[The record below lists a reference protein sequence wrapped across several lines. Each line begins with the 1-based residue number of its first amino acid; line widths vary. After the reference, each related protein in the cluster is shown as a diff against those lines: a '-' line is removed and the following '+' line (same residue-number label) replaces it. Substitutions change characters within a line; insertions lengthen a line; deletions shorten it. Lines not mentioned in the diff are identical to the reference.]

1 MRALAVARGSGRKAD
16 AMRRVGWS
24 VVLWLGAGLVGLAG
38 LAWGRNR
45 RGPGT
50 HGPLEEPGPVR
61 GASRS
66 SGGPAGARP
75 RPRAPTARP
84 EAPTGPGAPRLLIVA
99 QDQPALCRALLQAF
113 GGSPQLRV
121 LRDGRWANRRRQA
134 RAVPV
139 DRRRRERRSPPRI
152 EEDLQLRP
160 YLLVRPPAHRPQDW
174 RLPPDR

>member
-45 RGPGT
+45 RGPGP
-50 HGPLEEPGPVR
+50 HSLLDEAAPVR

-66 SGGPAGARP
+66 SGGPSGARP
-75 RPRAPTARP
+75 RPRAPTARTD
-84 EAPTGPGAPRLLIVA
+84 APAGPAAPSLLIVA
-99 QDQPALCRALLQAF
+99 QDQPELFRALLQEF

-121 LRDGRWANRRRQA
+121 LRDGRCANRRREA

-139 DRRRRERRSPPRI
+139 DRRQRERRSPPRI

-160 YLLVRPPAHRPQDW
+160 YLLVRPPARRPQD
-174 RLPPDR
+174 